1 MQYIKAIR
9 LRPTIQNTSGNTE
22 NDQAIYFKWKKNT
35 LSSSYSNTNKTWEA
49 ELYC

>member
-22 NDQAIYFKWKKNT
+22 NDQAIYYKLKK
-35 LSSSYSNTNKTWEA
+35 KKKIP
-49 ELYC
+49 